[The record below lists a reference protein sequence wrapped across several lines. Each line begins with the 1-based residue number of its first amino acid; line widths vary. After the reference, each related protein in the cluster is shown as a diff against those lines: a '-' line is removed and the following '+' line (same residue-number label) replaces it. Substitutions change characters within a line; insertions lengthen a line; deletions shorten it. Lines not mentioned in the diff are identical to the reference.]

1 MKILINNALALNKL
15 CELQIIY
22 PFFSL
27 DAIFCAGAELILNL
41 TPETAEVYHDLQ
53 CHQHL
58 FELDYT
64 EEEIPA
70 IYNLQK
76 QFPSLSSFEST
87 SLYLAK
93 REEAV
98 LFATHKILRE
108 AAADMGIAVCGYD
121 WFFDQMDAEQVFPP
135 IELFTRWQGLE
146 KLFYSSTDATRPLCV
161 QWFYEGLSLEHRKE
175 KPPKPPGK
183 PDT

>member
-22 PFFSL
+22 PLFSL
-27 DAIFCAGAELILNL
+27 DATFCAGAELLLNL
-41 TPETAEVYHDLQ
+41 APETAEVYSDLLS
-53 CHQHL
+53 HQHL

-70 IYNLQK
+70 IYHLQK
-76 QFPSLSSFEST
+76 QFPSLSYFEST

-98 LFATHKILRE
+98 LFATQRIVRE

-121 WFFDQMDAEQVFPP
+121 WVFDQLDAEQIFPP
-135 IELFTRWQGLE
+135 MELFTRWQGLE

-161 QWFYEGLSLEHRKE
+161 QWFYEGHSLEHRKGR
-175 KPPKPPGK
+175 PHKPPGK